1 MGTFLEIATPLI
13 HRGIPVIPIRP
24 QSKKGLREDQFEVA
38 TTDINVVR
46 GWNDENSAYNVGCVG
61 TPEGVVILDAD
72 NPELISRIESE
83 TGQRMPQTFTVRS
96 GGKKL
101 PHLYF
106 RQNEMSRAIGN
117 KKASGWF
124 DLQSANKYVV
134 GPGSVL
140 EDGGTYDVIDDSP
153 VADFPEW
160 LAYWILDNA
169 DETKTM
175 GDFKDAP
182 PVHPDFD
189 FDAWCEHYQIDFFG
203 EGKNGKHILKACPIK
218 GECHT
223 TDGKPDYAACV
234 IFYDGERFG
243 FSDLATSCEGSNL
256 TIGGLIHWLNTHG
269 YEPYRGVIWENNG
282 ADLLNDPRFAAE
294 DAELAEN
301 PSAKNDSLAAMD
313 AAWAERAAE
322 LNPPTLPVPDD
333 IDAVV
338 NAPQAEGLAFDDRAL
353 YGRLGEMAKATG
365 LPLGWMYPA
374 LLGMASA
381 LNIRAANNEVRSNM
395 FVALIA
401 PVGMA
406 KTVVLDA
413 ADKSI
418 FLPELTKLY
427 TTPASDRGL
436 VKLVG
441 EDGNTVML
449 IEDEFRSVLSKCQ
462 VPNSNLAQVICKLW
476 SKDKGGV
483 ADKKGVDRCIGKLCM
498 VGNLPADDG
507 ADFSKVFGSS
517 TVTGMYDRFLYG
529 YDTTVVK
536 YRPLDIKTQ
545 FFTDEM
551 VVRIPAWVWD
561 AKDRWGGD
569 NMGRRRL
576 TEHALRVA
584 LVTAA
589 VNGEKEITAPCLAAA
604 FRFVEWQERLRAKF
618 RPGLAETKEAECLEA
633 VYHALFEQHQ
643 KQKAAGTFP
652 KGADLIGR
660 DRESLWQCLNYT
672 DVVKSRNLYRKYGS
686 MVTRIKNVMV
696 EDGILERI
704 KEIETDEKGEPSE
717 GKATPF
723 YVLRKSL

>member
-1 MGTFLEIATPLI
+1 
-13 HRGIPVIPIRP
+13 
-24 QSKKGLREDQFEVA
+24 
-38 TTDINVVR
+38 
-46 GWNDENSAYNVGCVG
+46 
-61 TPEGVVILDAD
+61 
-72 NPELISRIESE
+72 
-83 TGQRMPQTFTVRS
+83 
-96 GGKKL
+96 
-101 PHLYF
+101 
-106 RQNEMSRAIGN
+106 
-117 KKASGWF
+117 
-124 DLQSANKYVV
+124 
-134 GPGSVL
+134 
-140 EDGGTYDVIDDSP
+140 
-153 VADFPEW
+153 
-160 LAYWILDNA
+160 
-169 DETKTM
+169 
-175 GDFKDAP
+175 
-182 PVHPDFD
+182 
-189 FDAWCEHYQIDFFG
+189 
-203 EGKNGKHILKACPIK
+203 
-218 GECHT
+218 
-223 TDGKPDYAACV
+223 
-234 IFYDGERFG
+234 
-243 FSDLATSCEGSNL
+243 
-256 TIGGLIHWLNTHG
+256 
-269 YEPYRGVIWENNG
+269 
-282 ADLLNDPRFAAE
+282 
-294 DAELAEN
+294 
-301 PSAKNDSLAAMD
+301 MD
-313 AAWAERAAE
+313 AAWAERAEE
-322 LNPPTLPVPDD
+322 LNPSPSPVPDD
-333 IDAVV
+333 IDAIV
-338 NAPQAEGLAFDDRAL
+338 NAPQSEGLAFDERAL

-381 LNIRAANNEVRSNM
+381 LNIRAANNEVRANM

-418 FLPELTKLY
+418 FLPEPTKVY

-436 VKLVG
+436 VKLLG

-462 VPNSNLAQVICKLW
+462 VPNSNLAHVICKLW

-498 VGNLPADDG
+498 VGNLPVDDG

-517 TVTGMYDRFLYG
+517 TVTGMYDRFLFG
-529 YDTTVVK
+529 YDTKVVK

-551 VVRIPAWVWD
+551 IVRIPAWVWE

-569 NMGRRRL
+569 NIGRRRL

-589 VNGEKEITAPCLAAA
+589 VNGDKEITATCLAAA

-633 VYHALFEQHQ
+633 VCHALLEQHQ

-652 KGADLIGR
+652 KGADQIGH
-660 DRESLWQCLNYT
+660 EKEVLSGFLNYT

-686 MVTRIKNVMV
+686 MVTRIKNIMV
-696 EDGILERI
+696 EDGILERVHEVEYEFDDNG
-704 KEIETDEKGEPSE
+704 KSKGEKQ

-723 YVLRKSL
+723 YCLRKAL